1 MTGFLPS
8 KTIQMQHLEVPNKK
22 KPSPQ
27 PSLPI
32 DINKTIGLFLNI
44 GVVMAG
50 DILFTIFLW
59 LWLVHLVVYYTFNK
73 RGCKYL

>member
-50 DILFTIFLW
+50 DILFTIFLM
-59 LWLVHLVVYYTFNK
+59 VVTGSF
-73 RGCKYL
+73 GCLLYFQEMGL

>member
-1 MTGFLPS
+1 MYNSILYSLPVNSPPMTGFLPS

-59 LWLVHLVVYYTFNK
+59 L
-73 RGCKYL
+73 